1 MLLTVYLCSIFE
13 LATTD
18 LQTLL
23 LWGICRLTATIY
35 SHMYV
40 CVMTNTDI
48 VFETHN
54 ARQNALM
61 LLLYRSLAYLS
72 PQAVQL
78 SEFASCL
85 NLMK

>member
-1 MLLTVYLCSIFE
+1 
-13 LATTD
+13 
-18 LQTLL
+18 
-23 LWGICRLTATIY
+23 
-35 SHMYV
+35 MYV
-40 CVMTNTDI
+40 CVMTNTEI